1 MANQKWSPEETT
13 MAFVLYFLLE
23 PREIDKKNPD
33 IQQLGNALGRSAG
46 AVAMKISNISAHDQ
60 NRISQ
65 GKVGLKHGSKLDEW
79 VWEAYEER
87 GDDFLSEGIELLTST
102 LNSSGGSQPVEYATI
117 DILEGTERAI
127 AATQRTNQNY
137 FRNCLLENY
146 RKRCCI
152 TGLNIPDLL
161 VASHIKPWKKS
172 DPKTERLAP
181 SNGLLLNN
189 LHDKAFDRGLIT
201 IDTDYK
207 IVVSRKVK
215 HSDASDELLWKYHG
229 KKIELPVFMPP
240 AKEFIEY
247 RNDCIFVA

>member
-1 MANQKWSPEETT
+1 

-33 IQQLGNALGRSAG
+33 IQQLGKALGRSPG

-60 NRISQ
+60 NRINQ
-65 GKVGLKHGSKLDEW
+65 GKIGLKHGSKLDEW
-79 VWEAYEER
+79 VWEVYAER

-102 LNSSGGSQPVEYATI
+102 LNSSGGSQPIEYASI
-117 DILEGTERAI
+117 SLPEGTERTI

-146 RKRCCI
+146 KKRCCI
-152 TGLNIPDLL
+152 TGLDVQNLL

-172 DPKTERLAP
+172 DPRTGRLAP
-181 SNGLLLNN
+181 SNGLLLNA

-201 IDTDYK
+201 IDKNYEV
-207 IVVSRKVK
+207 VVSRKVK
-215 HSDASDELLWKYHG
+215 HGDAADKLLWKYHG
-229 KKIELPVFMPP
+229 SKIELPDFMPP
-240 AKEFIEY
+240 AMEFIEY
-247 RNDCIFVA
+247 HNDCIFVA